1 MMDEETLTE
10 QKAVSMI
17 RQAECVD
24 KQSSELRSASRTEN
38 IYSVQGNSYAKKS
51 NAKKPWKSSTKLTP

>member
-24 KQSSELRSASRTEN
+24 KESSELRSAARPEN
-38 IYSVQGNSYAKKS
+38 D
-51 NAKKPWKSSTKLTP
+51 KLTPRHPCRRCGNRSHPVQQ

>member
-24 KQSSELRSASRTEN
+24 KQIGFEN
-38 IYSVQGNSYAKKS
+38 RECA
-51 NAKKPWKSSTKLTP
+51 